1 MSGRPPR
8 ARSSTR
14 GTEPP
19 ARRVDKT
26 RRCGFEPLP
35 PWSPCRPLFWSAP
48 WRLRDLR
55 ASCGEG
61 EAARPL
67 ASLRQDQAEECLQ
80 ADAGPELR
88 MSNET
93 GSGEAGAS
101 GLLDVEPSMPLCIAL
116 SAFGG
121 FLEVSSTMCL
131 AYPEYRAKLPLD
143 KGGKEYTKCEQR
155 LHMILN
161 LSLMAIA
168 SVAYIVG
175 SFYGPVALSVPTVM
189 VSKLLFN
196 LLIIGFVLRMDT
208 FSKNQK
214 VGTYCIACAILT
226 LPSIGPS
233 DQPDLVPSE
242 AILEVPAIIWSAVLF
257 GGTILCT
264 TGMVVLQRRAE
275 APPEWVS
282 MVVYVTA
289 QVTSTPHER
298 RQSTPGPN
306 LNPNPTTGDV
316 RCHRHECEQD
326 VRQVGGCVPLL
337 TLRVSHLLRRHQRR
351 LSHLR
356 SDHGEPG
363 RPPSPTRAQPHP
375 NAPQLS
381 RAAPLA
387 LARPKLP

>member
-1 MSGRPPR
+1 
-8 ARSSTR
+8 
-14 GTEPP
+14 
-19 ARRVDKT
+19 
-26 RRCGFEPLP
+26 
-35 PWSPCRPLFWSAP
+35 
-48 WRLRDLR
+48 
-55 ASCGEG
+55 
-61 EAARPL
+61 
-67 ASLRQDQAEECLQ
+67 
-80 ADAGPELR
+80 

-101 GLLDVEPSMPLCIAL
+101 GLVDVEPSLPLCIAL

-131 AYPEYRAKLPLD
+131 AYPEYKAKL
-143 KGGKEYTKCEQR
+143 GKEYTKCEQR

-242 AILEVPAIIWSAVLF
+242 AILELPAIIWSAVLF
-257 GGTILCT
+257 AGAILCT
-264 TGMVVLQRRAE
+264 IGMVVLQRRAE
-275 APPEWVS
+275 PPPEWVS

-298 RQSTPGPN
+298 RAIYSRPN
-306 LNPNPTTGDV
+306 LSPNPTTGDV
-316 RCHRHECEQD
+316 RRHRHECEQD
-326 VRQVGGCVPLL
+326 VRQVGGRVPLR
-337 TLRVSHLLRRHQRR
+337 TLRVRHHLRRHQRR

-363 RPPSPTRAQPHP
+363 RPPAPTRAQPHP
-375 NAPQLS
+375 DSPQLAQ
-381 RAAPLA
+381 AAPLA
-387 LARPKLP
+387 LARPNLP

>member
-1 MSGRPPR
+1 MSSRPPR
-8 ARSSTR
+8 ARGDREEPSRQHGASDRGGFDLSLAVSLSSAALVRAVAIARLACVLRR
-14 GTEPP
+14 G
-19 ARRVDKT
+19 
-26 RRCGFEPLP
+26 G
-35 PWSPCRPLFWSAP
+35 S
-48 WRLRDLR
+48 
-55 ASCGEG
+55 G
-61 EAARPL
+61 EAARCAREGP
-67 ASLRQDQAEECLQ
+67 AEECLQ
-80 ADAGPELR
+80 ADAGLELS

-101 GLLDVEPSMPLCIAL
+101 GLLDVDPSMPMCIAL

-189 VSKLLFN
+189 VSKLMFN

-257 GGTILCT
+257 GGAILCT
-264 TGMVVLQRRAE
+264 IGMVVLQRRTE
-275 APPEWVS
+275 RPPDWVS

-298 RQSTPGPN
+298 RQFTPGPN

-316 RCHRHECEQD
+316 RRHRHECEQD

-363 RPPSPTRAQPHP
+363 RPPAPTRAQPHP

-387 LARPKLP
+387 LARPHLP

>member
-1 MSGRPPR
+1 MAPHFSLSLSLSLSVTLS
-8 ARSSTR
+8 ARIHRISLWS
-14 GTEPP
+14 
-19 ARRVDKT
+19 RRV
-26 RRCGFEPLP
+26 
-35 PWSPCRPLFWSAP
+35 AIA
-48 WRLRDLR
+48 RLAG
-55 ASCGEG
+55 ASWCGEG

-67 ASLRQDQAEECLQ
+67 ASLREGPAEECLQ
-80 ADAGPELR
+80 ADAGLEPS

-101 GLLDVEPSMPLCIAL
+101 GLLDVDPSMPMCIAL

-189 VSKLLFN
+189 VSKLMFN

-257 GGTILCT
+257 GGAILCT
-264 TGMVVLQRRAE
+264 IGMVVLQRRTE
-275 APPEWVS
+275 RPPDWVS

-316 RCHRHECEQD
+316 RRHRHECEQD

-363 RPPSPTRAQPHP
+363 RPPAPTRAQPHP

-387 LARPKLP
+387 LARPHLP

>member
-1 MSGRPPR
+1 M
-8 ARSSTR
+8 
-14 GTEPP
+14 
-19 ARRVDKT
+19 
-26 RRCGFEPLP
+26 
-35 PWSPCRPLFWSAP
+35 
-48 WRLRDLR
+48 RDLR

-67 ASLRQDQAEECLQ
+67 GSLREGPAEECLQ
-80 ADAGPELR
+80 ADAGLEPS

-101 GLLDVEPSMPLCIAL
+101 GLLDVEPSMPICIAL

-131 AYPEYRAKLPLD
+131 AYPEYRAKM
-143 KGGKEYTKCEQR
+143 GKEYSKCEQR

-257 GGTILCT
+257 AGAVLCT
-264 TGMVVLQRRAE
+264 IGMVVLQRRAE
-275 APPEWVS
+275 PPPEWVS

-298 RQSTPGPN
+298 RQSAPGPN

-316 RCHRHECEQD
+316 RRHRHECEQD

-363 RPPSPTRAQPHP
+363 RPPAPTRAQPHP

-387 LARPKLP
+387 LARPHLP

>member
-1 MSGRPPR
+1 
-8 ARSSTR
+8 
-14 GTEPP
+14 
-19 ARRVDKT
+19 
-26 RRCGFEPLP
+26 
-35 PWSPCRPLFWSAP
+35 
-48 WRLRDLR
+48 
-55 ASCGEG
+55 
-61 EAARPL
+61 
-67 ASLRQDQAEECLQ
+67 
-80 ADAGPELR
+80 

-131 AYPEYRAKLPLD
+131 AYPEYRAKM
-143 KGGKEYTKCEQR
+143 GKEYTKCEQR

-161 LSLMAIA
+161 LSLMAVA

-257 GGTILCT
+257 GGAILCT
-264 TGMVVLQRRAE
+264 IGMVVLQRRAE
-275 APPEWVS
+275 SPPEWVS

-363 RPPSPTRAQPHP
+363 RPPAPTRAQPHP
-375 NAPQLS
+375 IRPS
-381 RAAPLA
+381 S
-387 LARPKLP
+387 PKLPHLPWPALTCPSSPAPSPPQPTRTRWTRASSCRCRPVARSSRTWSRG

>member
-1 MSGRPPR
+1 MAIEPR
-8 ARSSTR
+8 NRAASTARRSSLWR
-14 GTEPP
+14 DSISP
-19 ARRVDKT
+19 ALVT
-26 RRCGFEPLP
+26 L
-35 PWSPCRPLFWSAP
+35 SANLLVRAAS
-48 WRLRDLR
+48 RLRDLR
-55 ASCGEG
+55 ASWCGEG

-67 ASLRQDQAEECLQ
+67 ASLREGPAEECLQ
-80 ADAGPELR
+80 ADAGLEPS

-101 GLLDVEPSMPLCIAL
+101 GLLDVDPSMPMCIAL

-257 GGTILCT
+257 GGAILCT
-264 TGMVVLQRRAE
+264 IGMVVLQRRTE
-275 APPEWVS
+275 RPPDWVS

-298 RQSTPGPN
+298 RAIYS
-306 LNPNPTTGDV
+306 
-316 RCHRHECEQD
+316 R
-326 VRQVGGCVPLL
+326 
-337 TLRVSHLLRRHQRR
+337 
-351 LSHLR
+351 
-356 SDHGEPG
+356 
-363 RPPSPTRAQPHP
+363 PSPEPEPYHR
-375 NAPQLS
+375 
-381 RAAPLA
+381 
-387 LARPKLP
+387 